1 MHDGRLDDAIAAL
14 EAARTHAPFLGGL
27 HAVVNSRLVEALF
40 LAGRHSDI
48 PTIAAEFTTLVPD
61 PRHSAESA
69 AARAIGV
76 HVSSN
81 CDGECQLMRDEL
93 ATAEAHGEIATAVWG
108 RVKLARLALE
118 HGGAANQS
126 WAWHSIEEARR
137 LGLWTSLKAWLRTL
151 TRYAPSMLRTRD
163 GAVTLAALSAFDPDA
178 WRGSLVTVLP
188 AAKGNDRRVV
198 IEAISRTANRE
209 TLDLLGPMPEPDVA
223 VLRRQLR
230 YLQAPRLF
238 LRTLG
243 GVALHRASWEGPVI
257 TIDKKRVRMLL
268 AVLAGHF
275 GSILSRDVALEI
287 LWPEADPVSAVNSL
301 NQTVFQL
308 RRFVDPAYRGGESPE
323 YVLSTSEQIGL
334 NPELVLT
341 DLAEIRK
348 LPNRLAAADWQSR
361 QSIASRAIKL
371 VNGEFLADLRYEDWA
386 YRQQMSIHS
395 EIRECLLPIA
405 QKTGTSYTAEVSGQA
420 AAALLRLDPFDEA
433 AILALAD
440 CLTQAGRRG
449 AARGVIVEF
458 LSRLESDLDLEP
470 TPQFRA
476 AMVGLGVVN

>member
-1 MHDGRLDDAIAAL
+1 
-14 EAARTHAPFLGGL
+14 
-27 HAVVNSRLVEALF
+27 
-40 LAGRHSDI
+40 
-48 PTIAAEFTTLVPD
+48 
-61 PRHSAESA
+61 
-69 AARAIGV
+69 
-76 HVSSN
+76 
-81 CDGECQLMRDEL
+81 
-93 ATAEAHGEIATAVWG
+93 
-108 RVKLARLALE
+108 
-118 HGGAANQS
+118 
-126 WAWHSIEEARR
+126 
-137 LGLWTSLKAWLRTL
+137 
-151 TRYAPSMLRTRD
+151 
-163 GAVTLAALSAFDPDA
+163 
-178 WRGSLVTVLP
+178 
-188 AAKGNDRRVV
+188 
-198 IEAISRTANRE
+198 
-209 TLDLLGPMPEPDVA
+209 MPEPDVA

-348 LPNRLAAADWQSR
+348 LPNRLAAADWHSR
-361 QSIASRAIKL
+361 QKIASRAIKL

-386 YRQQMSIHS
+386 YRQQMSIHG

-405 QKTGTSYTAEVSGQA
+405 QRTGTSYTAEVSGQA

-449 AARGVIVEF
+449 AARGVIVDF

-476 AMVGLGVVN
+476 AMAGLGVVN